1 MNWCVIA
8 AELLAFS
15 ALFTALVF
23 AGIRKKESAAGIHN
37 YPPDIQA
44 EYFKTHEKQD
54 VSAKSQK
61 VILAKCTGLM
71 LFCTIIVICALLA
84 GAKGFGSGFLFGFG
98 MMAWIGAYDTFFLD
112 WVLFANMKC
121 FRLPGTEHMDKAY
134 HQKWFHLK
142 GALFPGLA
150 FAVIVGLCV
159 GGIVQLVCG

>member
-61 VILAKCTGLM
+61 VIPAKCTGLM

-98 MMAWIGAYDTFFLD
+98 MMAFSISSPDA
-112 WVLFANMKC
+112 KR
-121 FRLPGTEHMDKAY
+121 RLMRS
-134 HQKWFHLK
+134 
-142 GALFPGLA
+142 
-150 FAVIVGLCV
+150 
-159 GGIVQLVCG
+159 